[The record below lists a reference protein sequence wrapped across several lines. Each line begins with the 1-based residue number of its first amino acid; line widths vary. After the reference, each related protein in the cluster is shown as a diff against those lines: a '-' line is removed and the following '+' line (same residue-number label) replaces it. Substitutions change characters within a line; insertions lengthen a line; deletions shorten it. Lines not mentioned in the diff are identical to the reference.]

1 MFARGRELRLPFS
14 PFDLR
19 FPSIRIHFVVLG
31 IECCLLRSLSL
42 RTWPWSWS
50 RVLRS
55 RLPFPVRS
63 ELCIGVQ
70 NMRLLEALSPSFIRA
85 GCAFS
90 HTSSNMPRKTRS
102 VPGREHHHYY
112 YYPAA
117 HECGHYGERS
127 SWNWKGKHPSIESQH
142 PGELLLL
149 LRFRL
154 KWLFTV
160 EDLLNVRDAASLPLP
175 SPPPRIP
182 WYLPLKV
189 GSVCSLALVLSV
201 YLFSSIIKNT
211 QAYTE
216 PDREP

>member
-1 MFARGRELRLPFS
+1 
-14 PFDLR
+14 
-19 FPSIRIHFVVLG
+19 
-31 IECCLLRSLSL
+31 
-42 RTWPWSWS
+42 
-50 RVLRS
+50 
-55 RLPFPVRS
+55 
-63 ELCIGVQ
+63 
-70 NMRLLEALSPSFIRA
+70 MRLLEALSSSFIRA

-102 VPGREHHHYY
+102 LPGREHHHYY

-117 HECGHYGERS
+117 HECDHYGERS

-216 PDREP
+216 PDREPWPERELKGGWDGGASHLWFRLKNMRFCLFWT